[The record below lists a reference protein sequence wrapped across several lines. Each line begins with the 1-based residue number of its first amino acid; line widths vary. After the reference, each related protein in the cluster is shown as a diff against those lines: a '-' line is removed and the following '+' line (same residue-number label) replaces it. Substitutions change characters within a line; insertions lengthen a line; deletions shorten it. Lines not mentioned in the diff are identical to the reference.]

1 MAVKFRDYYE
11 VLGVKRDATDEQ
23 IRQAYRKLARKY
35 HPDLNPKDKGAE
47 EKFKQINEA
56 NQVLSDTEKRKR
68 YDQLGSNWKDGAE
81 FTPPPG
87 WGRVNIE
94 YEDLGKIFGGGGGGG
109 FSDFFEAFFGGGKS
123 AESDQRRRGSRSKTN
138 KGQDAEAQMEI
149 SLEDAHR
156 GGRHRITL
164 QGARACAVCKGSGES
179 NGVVCASCRGSGQ
192 VLTPRTIDVNIP
204 PAARE
209 GSVIKVR
216 NQGQPGSNGSEPG
229 DLFIKLKIKPHA
241 VFSISGDDIITDV
254 PISPWEAVLGAT
266 IEVPTIEGKARMK
279 IPPDRC
285 GQRGAARSS
294 LNRLTRPCHES
305 ALKIVVPLRLS
316 ERIIYF
322 ANCLR
327 RALWSHGASRYSV
340 TVIRP
345 KSRGENNGSSTS
357 LRRRHRNRFGPLRR
371 WRPGIAT
378 SRSRSSICCTRC
390 SSRKEGWFLRC

>member
-11 VLGVKRDATDEQ
+11 VLGLKRDASDEQ
-23 IRQAYRKLARKY
+23 IRQAYRKLARKH

-47 EKFKQINEA
+47 EKFKEINEA
-56 NQVLSDTEKRKR
+56 NEVLSDPEKRKR

-94 YEDLGKIFGGGGGGG
+94 YEDLGKIFGGGGGG

-123 AESDQRRRGSRSKTN
+123 TAQPNQRRRGARGKTN

-164 QGARACAVCKGSGES
+164 QGVRTCGMCKGSGES
-179 NGVVCASCRGSGQ
+179 NGVVCTSCRGSGQ

-216 NQGQPGSNGSEPG
+216 NQGQPASNGTEPG

-241 VFSISGDDIITDV
+241 VFSVSGDDIIADV
-254 PISPWEAVLGAT
+254 AISPWEAVLGAT
-266 IEVPTIEGKARMK
+266 IEVPTIEGKAEMK
-279 IPPDRC
+279 IPAGSQG
-285 GQRGAARSS
+285 GQRLRLRGQG
-294 LNRLTRPCHES
+294 LNRRDGSRGDEYLK
-305 ALKIVVPLRLS
+305 LKIVVPTHPTEREKQLFRELS
-316 ERIIYF
+316 ET
-322 ANCLR
+322 
-327 RALWSHGASRYSV
+327 SHLK
-340 TVIRP
+340 P
-345 KSRGENNGSSTS
+345 
-357 LRRRHRNRFGPLRR
+357 
-371 WRPGIAT
+371 
-378 SRSRSSICCTRC
+378 RS
-390 SSRKEGWFLRC
+390 

>member
-11 VLGVKRDATDEQ
+11 VLGIKRDANDDQ

-47 EKFKQINEA
+47 EKFKEINEA
-56 NQVLSDTEKRKR
+56 NEVLSDPDKRKR

-94 YEDLGKIFGGGGGGG
+94 YEDLGKIFGGGGGG

-123 AESDQRRRGSRSKTN
+123 TEQPNQRRRGSRSKAN

-164 QGARACAVCKGSGES
+164 QGARTCAACKGSGES

-192 VLTPRTIDVNIP
+192 VLAPRTIDVNIP
-204 PAARE
+204 PAARD

-216 NQGQPGSNGSEPG
+216 KQGQQGSNGTEPG
-229 DLFIKLKIKPHA
+229 DLFITLKIKPHP
-241 VFSISGDDIITDV
+241 VFSVSGDDITAEV
-254 PISPWEAVLGAT
+254 PISPWEAVLGGA
-266 IEVPTIEGKARMK
+266 IEVPTIEGKAEMK
-279 IPPDRC
+279 IPAGSQS
-285 GQRGAARSS
+285 GQRLRLRGQG
-294 LNRLTRPCHES
+294 LNRRDGGRGDEYLK
-305 ALKIVVPLRLS
+305 LKIVVPTNPT
-316 ERIIYF
+316 EREKQLF
-322 ANCLR
+322 RELAE
-327 RALWSHGASRYSV
+327 ASQLK
-340 TVIRP
+340 P
-345 KSRGENNGSSTS
+345 
-357 LRRRHRNRFGPLRR
+357 
-371 WRPGIAT
+371 
-378 SRSRSSICCTRC
+378 RS
-390 SSRKEGWFLRC
+390 